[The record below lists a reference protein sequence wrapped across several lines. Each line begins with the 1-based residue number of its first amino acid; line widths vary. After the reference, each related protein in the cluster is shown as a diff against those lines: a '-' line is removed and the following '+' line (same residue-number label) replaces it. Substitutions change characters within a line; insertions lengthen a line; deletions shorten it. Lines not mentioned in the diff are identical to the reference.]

1 MEAMMGE
8 HGAALSALL
17 YLPFGVLG
25 AIAALQAAAG
35 RGWAPARRLLTTLF
49 SLPGRQQLALLLIA
63 LSATVH
69 AALVPGHASEQP
81 VTAVLFVLDAVAL
94 GAICL
99 AGFTV
104 RGWRV
109 AAGLLLLANLG
120 AYAVYLL
127 AGWETPDPVGI
138 GTKLAEA
145 LALVL
150 IVLPARRPAAIR
162 LLEVWKP

>member
-1 MEAMMGE
+1 MTGE

-17 YLPFGVLG
+17 YLPVGLLG
-25 AIAALQAAAG
+25 AIAVLQAAARAG
-35 RGWAPARRLLTTLF
+35 STPARRLLTGLVR
-49 SLPGRQQLALLLIA
+49 LPGRQQLALLLMA

-69 AALVPGHASEQP
+69 AALVPSHASEQP
-81 VTAVLFVLDAVAL
+81 VTAVLFVADAVAL

-99 AGFTV
+99 AGFLV
-104 RGWRV
+104 RGWRA
-109 AAGLLLLANLG
+109 AAGLVLLCNLG

-127 AGWETPDPVGI
+127 AGWETPDAVGI

-145 LALVL
+145 LALGL
-150 IVLPARRPAAIR
+150 ILPAPRTAAIR